1 MGSLRDIGYDLP
13 TAAAD
18 VVDNSVDAGAESV
31 GISLVHSGEGS
42 WIRIADD
49 GAGMTERGLDEA
61 MRYGSRRD
69 YDADNLGRFGL
80 GLKTA
85 SLSQCRSLTVASRTT
100 MRGRIAV
107 RRWDLGRIA
116 ESDSWSLERLTPGT
130 APAAVIEPLRRN
142 PGTVV
147 LWEKLDRVEGYSNP
161 DSAWAAAA
169 LERDAAALREYL
181 AITFHRFLDG
191 SAPGPPLAI
200 TVNGEKVEP
209 WDPFSRSE
217 TATEQLNP
225 QVLGHGTGDVIRP
238 VRVHPFILPARTGFS
253 TVGAH
258 ELAGGPKR
266 WNRAQGLYIYRN
278 DRLIQAGGWNHLRT
292 MDEHSKLAR
301 IAVDIPEGSESD
313 WRLNISKMSVSIPA
327 GLRGDLRTLVGSVV
341 ARAQERYRASTGRRE
356 FRSEPD
362 ATGPART
369 AFRLADHWAAITSV
383 LERELGTDPE
393 RLDRILGQL
402 INSPEVRGGTIRAG
416 AAR

>member
-13 TAAAD
+13 TAVAD
-18 VVDNSVDAGAESV
+18 VVDNSVDAGAENV
-31 GISLVHSGEGS
+31 RISLVHSGSGS

-49 GAGMTERGLDEA
+49 GVGMTERGLDEA

-69 YDADNLGRFGL
+69 YGADDLGRFGL

-100 MRGRIAV
+100 MRARIAV

-116 ESDSWSLERLTPGT
+116 ESDSWSLERLTPRT
-130 APAAVIEPLRRN
+130 APRAATEPLQAD

-147 LWEKLDRVEGYSNP
+147 LWEKLDRVEGYSDP
-161 DSAWAAAA
+161 GSAWAAAA
-169 LERDAAALREYL
+169 LERDGAALREHL

-191 SAPGPPLAI
+191 TAPGPPLAI
-200 TVNGEKVEP
+200 TVNGEWVEP

-217 TATEQLNP
+217 VATEQLTP
-225 QVLGHGTGDVIRP
+225 QVLLYGTGDAPRP
-238 VRVHPFILPARTGFS
+238 VRVQPFILPARMDYS
-253 TVGAH
+253 SVEAH
-258 ELAGGPKR
+258 ENAGGPKR

-301 IAVDIPEGSESD
+301 VAVDIPEGSEGD

-327 GLRGDLRTLVGSVV
+327 GLRGDLRTLVGSL
-341 ARAQERYRASTGRRE
+341 AAAAQERYRATTDQPDVRRGTDV
-356 FRSEPD
+356 P
-362 ATGPART
+362 GPVQT
-369 AFRLADHWAAITSV
+369 QFRLADHWAAVTSV
-383 LERELGTDPE
+383 LERELGTDTE
-393 RLDRILGQL
+393 RLDRILAQL
-402 INSPEVRGGTIRAG
+402 INSSEVRNGNSSTAVSG
-416 AAR
+416 